1 MKDNFKPGV
10 TRFLENQEGEYGE
23 DRVLL
28 EDDIDLSQKLGE
40 DGYSVIPALTN
51 EQFMKL
57 KQYIMGFI
65 KEGLII
71 ALGAKKLLELEK
83 KLGQFTIEN
92 YHLFADEDDIHEKV
106 FQHIRQGI
114 ILDPALPDESGL
126 LKVDLSN
133 IVSNKIGYDVR
144 IWLNTCYVRI
154 TRPNSSDNNPLH
166 RDVYLSRLRNKI
178 NIYLPIA
185 GSTTKSALGLIP
197 GSHRWSEAVIAR
209 TPNYSTYN
217 GRKFTVPAI
226 VEVSKSSTKVI
237 RVSPN
242 YGRNKHIFTI
252 SYSWRRL

>member
-83 KLGQFTIEN
+83 KLGQFI
-92 YHLFADEDDIHEKV
+92 L
-106 FQHIRQGI
+106 RI
-114 ILDPALPDESGL
+114 ITLQM
-126 LKVDLSN
+126 KM
-133 IVSNKIGYDVR
+133 
-144 IWLNTCYVRI
+144 
-154 TRPNSSDNNPLH
+154 
-166 RDVYLSRLRNKI
+166 
-178 NIYLPIA
+178 IYMKSF
-185 GSTTKSALGLIP
+185 ST
-197 GSHRWSEAVIAR
+197 H
-209 TPNYSTYN
+209 
-217 GRKFTVPAI
+217 
-226 VEVSKSSTKVI
+226 
-237 RVSPN
+237 
-242 YGRNKHIFTI
+242 
-252 SYSWRRL
+252 

>member
-1 MKDNFKPGV
+1 ME
-10 TRFLENQEGEYGE
+10 R

-114 ILDPALPDESGL
+114 ILDPALPDASGL

-166 RDVYLSRLRNKI
+166 RDVYLSRL
-178 NIYLPIA
+178 
-185 GSTTKSALGLIP
+185 G
-197 GSHRWSEAVIAR
+197 
-209 TPNYSTYN
+209 
-217 GRKFTVPAI
+217 
-226 VEVSKSSTKVI
+226 I
-237 RVSPN
+237 R
-242 YGRNKHIFTI
+242 
-252 SYSWRRL
+252 